1 MEYKNAWDEAT
12 LEEKKEM
19 LENER
24 KWMHKRIDD
33 ARDEERNDII
43 QDAAGEV
50 NDALILY
57 YTLEDERDLE
67 KARNL
72 WRAYSAIGLLTT
84 RDWLF
89 MNTRVKNLV
98 AETEVKEREAAEGF
112 RDTDAKRAEV
122 VRQAEMV
129 GKTPALRR

>member
-24 KWMHKRIDD
+24 KWMHQRIDD

-43 QDAAGEV
+43 QDATDEV
-50 NDALILY
+50 KEALFLY
-57 YTLEDERDLE
+57 YTLEDPRDLE

-72 WRAYSAIGLLTT
+72 WKAYKAIGLLTE
-84 RDWLF
+84 RDWMY
-89 MNTRVKNLV
+89 MNARVKNLV
-98 AETEVKEREAAEGF
+98 AEVEGKEREAADKR
-112 RDTDAKRAEV
+112 RDNDAAHAEDA
-122 VRQAEMV
+122 RQEEM
-129 GKTPALRR
+129 KDKILALRR